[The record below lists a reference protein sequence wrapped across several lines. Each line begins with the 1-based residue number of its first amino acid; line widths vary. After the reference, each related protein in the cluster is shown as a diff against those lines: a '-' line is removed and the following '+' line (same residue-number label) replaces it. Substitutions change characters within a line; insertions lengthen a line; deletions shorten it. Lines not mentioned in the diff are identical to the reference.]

1 MKYEPMFDDFWT
13 LNEANDMPLGA
24 ELDKNSFSVV
34 PGHHVTTESG
44 TGIVHI
50 APAY

>member
-1 MKYEPMFDDFWT
+1 
-13 LNEANDMPLGA
+13 MPLGLS
-24 ELDKNSFSVV
+24 LDKNSFSVV
-34 PGHHVTTESG
+34 AGHHVTTESG

>member
-1 MKYEPMFDDFWT
+1 M
-13 LNEANDMPLGA
+13 MPLGMELA
-24 ELDKNSFSVV
+24 ENSFSVV
-34 PGHHVTTESG
+34 VGHHVTTESG